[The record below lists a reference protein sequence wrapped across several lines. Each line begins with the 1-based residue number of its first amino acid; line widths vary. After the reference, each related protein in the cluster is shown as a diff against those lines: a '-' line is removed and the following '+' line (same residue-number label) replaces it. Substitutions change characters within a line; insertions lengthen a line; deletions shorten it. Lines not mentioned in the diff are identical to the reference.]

1 MIAKLGAAGDVANRR
16 DFTDG
21 DVAGGTN
28 GTRRA
33 DYSGDPI
40 QIANPTIDLFFNTA
54 AFSVP
59 ASTAFGTSG
68 RNLLIGPGSRALS
81 ATFSRDVVLGN
92 NRTITVDVRAN
103 NLLNLVNYTG
113 IDTRVNSPTF
123 GQVTSVSGMRSV
135 QINLR
140 VRF

>member
-1 MIAKLGAAGDVANRR
+1 MTGSA
-16 DFTDG
+16 G

-33 DYSGDPI
+33 DYTGAPI
-40 QIANPTIDLFFNTA
+40 QIADPTIDAFFNTA
-54 AFSVP
+54 AFAPPSAGVFGN
-59 ASTAFGTSG
+59 AS
-68 RNLLIGPGSRALS
+68 RNLIIGPGSRALN
-81 ATFSRDVVLGN
+81 ATFSRDVALGS
-92 NRTITVDVRAN
+92 NRTVTVDVRAN